1 MCDFSSNCIV
11 NGQYVIFRRKEY
23 KKLHLLSEKNTHIFI
38 GKDKVEVSAVL
49 GEKIGSVFK
58 LLPKRGLNRHFT
70 LKLCNSEDLS
80 CISESYKDLN
90 CGLDNRNICDDGSS
104 QLLTSD
110 SIEELRDNG
119 TAPKAIIEQLIENS
133 KTFQIKTEYSQ
144 EKYIKKKEKKY
155 FEFISV
161 IRPTI
166 RLLADIFYSRELP
179 KSIGIRL
186 DTLSQLS
193 TALNF
198 QPDGCYLLVEN
209 GFNGI
214 VAATL
219 LDALSNEG
227 RLIHITPGNQNQ
239 KQAVLAMNFL
249 KVRMSQLTTVRLSTL
264 TELMEKNASTYQ
276 ISGSSQ
282 GYNVDYGGSAKTE
295 QYNESDKISSTS
307 DMVNSSTGTSDD
319 ILEEDGT
326 ISACAEFRKRKHS
339 NLDSKS
345 PELELKKPRWAVEAE
360 DAIEVLKKKV
370 DGLIVACKEFPVNI
384 VNKLFKYML
393 PSRPFVIY
401 SLYQEPLL
409 VLYLQ
414 LKQRTDVV
422 NLKITETWFRPYQ
435 ILPERSHPAVN
446 VSSSSG
452 YLLSGIKVLCK

>member
-1 MCDFSSNCIV
+1 MCEVSSDIIV

-23 KKLHLLSEKNTHIFI
+23 KKLHLLSEKSTHIFI

-58 LLPKRGLNRHFT
+58 LLPKRGLNRHFS
-70 LKLCNSEDLS
+70 LKLCCLEDLTCS
-80 CISESYKDLN
+80 SDSFKDLSS
-90 CGLDNRNICDDGSS
+90 GLDNRNICDDGSS

-119 TAPKAIIEQLIENS
+119 IAPKAIIEHLIENS
-133 KTFQIKTEYSQ
+133 KTFQTKTEYSQ

-155 FEFISV
+155 FEFIS
-161 IRPTI
+161 ILRPTI
-166 RLLADIFYSRELP
+166 RLLADILYSRDLP

-186 DTLSQLS
+186 DTLSQIS

-219 LDALSNEG
+219 LNGLSDDG

-239 KQAVLAMNFL
+239 KQAVLAMNFS
-249 KVRMSQLTTVRLSTL
+249 KERMSQLTTVRLTTLNEMTEKTMTTDQINSVPLGCEKIHNSTCNIGL
-264 TELMEKNASTYQ
+264 NGLDNL
-276 ISGSSQ
+276 
-282 GYNVDYGGSAKTE
+282 
-295 QYNESDKISSTS
+295 SDK
-307 DMVNSSTGTSDD
+307 VNSIISDKNFM
-319 ILEEDGT
+319 EDENS
-326 ISACAEFRKRKHS
+326 SAGVEFRKRKYS
-339 NLDSKS
+339 TSES
-345 PELELKKPRWAVEAE
+345 ISTELELKKPRWAVEAE
-360 DAIEVLKKKV
+360 DAVEVLKKKV
-370 DGLIVACKEFPVNI
+370 DGLVLACKEFPVNI
-384 VNKLFKYML
+384 LNKLLTFVL

-409 VLYLQ
+409 ALYLQ
-414 LKQRTDVV
+414 LKQRNDVV

-435 ILPERSHPAVN
+435 ILPQRSHPAVT